1 MTFCVTKSIDGV
13 RRRKLTAF
21 IFNSKMAGNFW
32 QSSHNAQWL
41 LQRVDLLRERHAD
54 LQMLSEDEYQKIII
68 FFAGFIQT
76 LGEQLK

>member
-1 MTFCVTKSIDGV
+1 
-13 RRRKLTAF
+13 
-21 IFNSKMAGNFW
+21 MAGNFW
-32 QSSHNAQWL
+32 QSSHFSQWL
-41 LQRVDLLRERHAD
+41 LLRVDLLRERYAD

>member
-1 MTFCVTKSIDGV
+1 MYLYFET
-13 RRRKLTAF
+13 
-21 IFNSKMAGNFW
+21 KMAGNFW
-32 QSSHNAQWL
+32 QSSHFSQWL
-41 LQRVDLLRERHAD
+41 LPRVDLLRERHAD

>member
-1 MTFCVTKSIDGV
+1 
-13 RRRKLTAF
+13 
-21 IFNSKMAGNFW
+21 MAGNFW